1 MLNEETL
8 SYSNH
13 MLNEVKSNSMLMQSM
28 IFSYSVIN
36 SQNNLASKSFKRLY
50 IFFSVNIDDR
60 TIKNL
65 TRIITEVFKR

>member
-36 SQNNLASKSFKRLY
+36 SQDNLASKSLKRLY
-50 IFFSVNIDDR
+50 ILFQ
-60 TIKNL
+60 
-65 TRIITEVFKR
+65 